1 MVWTYSTCTGSS
13 KKNYEK
19 MVPLNYNDKG
29 EINVH
34 DTSFS
39 SIYVFC
45 KHFHL
50 HRCNNL
56 IWLKSINVA
65 ITLIRCRSRSEK
77 IRIVWLTPRSFIRIF
92 SDQELHTYSY
102 IFDMQY
108 PPPSMWL
115 SKKHLLL
122 MLMFG
127 LLSNNHMQLFMIKIR
142 TKHYNFHINMYFK
155 N

>member
-1 MVWTYSTCTGSS
+1 MYRLFQ
-13 KKNYEK
+13 EK
-19 MVPLNYNDKG
+19 LWENGTTELQRQRGDNRETTVLK
-29 EINVH
+29 
-34 DTSFS
+34 SFS
-39 SIYVFC
+39 SIHVFC

-50 HRCNNL
+50 HRCNDL

-65 ITLIRCRSRSEK
+65 ITLISCRSRSEK

-92 SDQELHTYSY
+92 WDQELQTCSHN
-102 IFDMQY
+102 FDKQY

-115 SKKHLLL
+115 SKKHLLF

-127 LLSNNHMQLFMIKIR
+127 LLSNNHMQLFMIKIS
-142 TKHYNFHINMYFK
+142 TKHYNFHINMSFK